1 MSEFALRLG
10 VRDHYGVMDAVVRS
24 AQGGGRKN
32 RLWKEMSVTEG
43 FVNTG
48 Q

>member
-1 MSEFALRLG
+1 MLG
-10 VRDHYGVMDAVVRS
+10 VRDKYGIMDAVGRS

-43 FVNTG
+43 LDNIG